1 MLSHVYIL
9 QYREKLRRDA
19 AKSGGGGGGGDG
31 GTGGEEGEAPAKKPK
46 LIKSYGESKE
56 SFQIGCKCNVKRNCN

>member
-1 MLSHVYIL
+1 M

-19 AKSGGGGGGGDG
+19 AKSGGGGGGEGDG
-31 GTGGEEGEAPAKKPK
+31 GAGVEEGKAPAKKPK

-56 SFQIGCKCNVKRNCN
+56 